1 MLIHFFLDQIVL
13 ACKNVRN
20 EAGYEIDQEASHGKG
35 FFSVP
40 EKRGKKHVL
49 FRVKRYL
56 NYTAGRLAAAAVGAI
71 LMVVVAS
78 GSALA
83 GPPKKRGGPPPAL
96 VRVSPVLE
104 KMVITRVMLVGT
116 AEPWSETIVASEE
129 AGLVRKMLVDEGDK
143 VTKNQTLC
151 IQDASQLR
159 LKIEAARAVVAEAA
173 ANQTRAEREWGRL
186 KQLYSIK
193 SVSKKAYEDA
203 QFEAEA
209 AVKRVARLQVDLYT
223 LLDQIKK
230 KVIYAPVSGTVI
242 ERHTL
247 VGQWLGKGDPVV
259 TLTVMNPIRVMVPV
273 PERYVSR
280 INKGDSAEVIFDA
293 LPGRTFKG
301 VIDAIIPKADRA
313 GRTFPVRIEIP
324 NPKEPIKAGML
335 GRATLPVGNPY
346 KAMLIPKD
354 AVVLSGAGKSVY
366 VINDQTAHIV
376 RVKTGPAHG
385 SLIEVEGKLKA
396 GQKVAVRG
404 NERLRPGQRVKVV
417 SGIKG
422 DAP

>member
-1 MLIHFFLDQIVL
+1 MRRMDVYGLFSEGNSGANCTCTILEMFYRGSKYKSVL
-13 ACKNVRN
+13 
-20 EAGYEIDQEASHGKG
+20 
-35 FFSVP
+35 
-40 EKRGKKHVL
+40 
-49 FRVKRYL
+49 
-56 NYTAGRLAAAAVGAI
+56 GRQPSCVGAGFLISLLVI
-71 LMVVVAS
+71 LLILIAPGFS
-78 GSALA
+78 GAQ
-83 GPPKKRGGPPPAL
+83 PPKNRGGPLPAL
-96 VRVSPVLE
+96 VQVLPVLE
-104 KMVITRVMLVGT
+104 RMVVSRVILVGS
-116 AEPWSETIVASEE
+116 AEPWSETIVAAEE

-143 VTKNQTLC
+143 VKQNQTLC
-151 IQDASQLR
+151 VQDASQLR
-159 LKIEAARAVVAEAA
+159 LKVEAARAIVAEAA
-173 ANQTRAEREWGRL
+173 ANQTRAEREWERL
-186 KQLYSIK
+186 KRLYAIN

-209 AVKRVARLQVDLYT
+209 AVKRVARLQVELYT

-230 KVIYAPVSGTVI
+230 KVVYAPVSGTVV

-247 VGQWLGKGDPVV
+247 AGQWLGKGGPVV

-280 INKGDSAEVIFDA
+280 INKGDPAEVIFDA
-293 LPGRTFKG
+293 LQGRTFKG

-324 NPKEPIKAGML
+324 NPNGTIKTGML
-335 GRATLPVGNPY
+335 GRATLAVGNPH
-346 KAMLIPKD
+346 KALLVPKD
-354 AVVLSGAGKSVY
+354 ALVLSGAGKSVY

-376 RVKTGPAHG
+376 QVKTGPTHG
-385 SLIEVEGKLKA
+385 FLIEVEGKLKA
-396 GQKVAVRG
+396 GQKVVTRG

>member
-1 MLIHFFLDQIVL
+1 MMSRIFHRTRKYRRVL
-13 ACKNVRN
+13 GLR
-20 EAGYEIDQEASHGKG
+20 AGCIRPG
-35 FFSVP
+35 FVMSLLGLLLGLLTPGF
-40 EKRGKKHVL
+40 
-49 FRVKRYL
+49 
-56 NYTAGRLAAAAVGAI
+56 
-71 LMVVVAS
+71 S
-78 GSALA
+78 GSQ
-83 GPPKKRGGPPPAL
+83 PPKNRGGRPPAL
-96 VRVSPVLE
+96 VQVSPVLE
-104 KMVITRVMLVGT
+104 KMVVTRVILVGT
-116 AEPWSETIVASEE
+116 AEPLSETVVASEE

-143 VTKNQTLC
+143 VKKNQTLC

-173 ANQTRAEREWGRL
+173 VNQTRAEREWDRL
-186 KQLYSIK
+186 KRLYTIK

-203 QFEAEA
+203 QFGAEA

-223 LLDQIKK
+223 LLDQVKK
-230 KVIYAPVSGTVI
+230 KVIYAPVSGTVV

-247 VGQWLGKGDPVV
+247 AGQWLGKGDPVV

-280 INKGDSAEVIFDA
+280 INKDDSSQVIFDA

-301 VIDAIIPKADRA
+301 VIDAIIPRADRA

-324 NPKEPIKAGML
+324 NPKGTIKAGML
-335 GRATLPVGNPY
+335 GRATLPVGNSH
-346 KAMLIPKD
+346 KARLIPKD
-354 AVVLSGAGKSVY
+354 ALVLSGSGKSVY
-366 VINDQTAHIV
+366 VINDQKAHLV
-376 RVKTGPAHG
+376 QVQPGPAHG
-385 SLIEVEGKLKA
+385 SLIEVKGSLKA
-396 GQKVAVRG
+396 GQKVVIRG